1 MSGWKDEVRQRL
13 QGLRLRPERE
23 GEIAEE
29 LAQHLEDRF
38 EALRAGGL
46 GELEARRAA
55 LAELDQGEGLAPQ
68 LAEVEKP
75 AREPITPGAAGKGSL
90 IVDLLRDL
98 RYGIRMLRRAP
109 AFTAVAIL
117 TLALGIGANAA
128 IFSVLN
134 AVLLEPLPLP
144 DSGRLAYLMG
154 KAKDG
159 SPGYL
164 SYPDFEDL
172 RREAKR
178 FDGFSGFV
186 GQSVN
191 LTGRAEPMRIRG
203 GFVSDNFFHILRTE
217 AAQGRVFLPG
227 VDDKPGA
234 DLVCMVQHET
244 WKTVFGGDPALL
256 GSKLILNNEPY
267 TVAGILPE
275 GFRFPI
281 DEIGVWMPY
290 HKWPPLRD
298 AMNNRSEPNVAP
310 VARVKQGVS
319 FEEARAEAE
328 AIMARLAATYP
339 EAGAGRSISMQTL
352 QESLVSDS
360 RPMLLLLSGA
370 VAFVLLIA
378 CGNVASL
385 LLARGAARSREL
397 ATRAALGAS
406 KSRLVRQMLAETGL
420 LWLAGGAAGVGT
432 GIWVLAGLMAMAP
445 FPLPSGNS
453 PRFGWETLGF
463 TLGVTALS
471 ALLFGLV
478 PALRSTR
485 LDLNT
490 TLKDDQRG
498 VGGGEART
506 RLRAG
511 LTVGQVALALMLLV
525 GCGLMARSFARLLSV
540 DPGFRPEKLLTMEYR
555 LPVNKYP
562 EGAQQIAFHRQVV
575 ERVRH
580 VPGVRSATGIRALPF
595 SGNGGTAGFSVP
607 GQPKNTGDPA
617 RQALVNWADPY
628 TFETLG
634 IPLLQGR
641 GISETDREGAPM
653 VALINRRM
661 ARALWPKG
669 DAVGRKVVVEADPA
683 VEATIIGVVGD
694 VRHYALD
701 DQDTFQIW
709 GAQAQ
714 TPHIFNTLAVRTEGD
729 PMQLARAVTEAVWS
743 VDRDQPVWKVRTV
756 ESLIDRSLAMRR
768 FLLQLMG
775 AYAVLAL
782 VLAMV
787 GVYGVV
793 AYSVAQRVRELGV
806 RMALGADRASI
817 FRLVV
822 GQGMKMVGLGVALGA
837 GAALALTR
845 LIQSLLFRIPPHDPW
860 TFALVAGL
868 LALVAFVACAV
879 PARRATRLDPLA
891 ALRCE

>member
-1 MSGWKDEVRQRL
+1 MPGWKEEVQRRL
-13 QGLRLRPERE
+13 GSLRLRPERE

-29 LAQHLEDRF
+29 LSQHLEDRYD
-38 EALRAGGL
+38 ALRAEGI
-46 GELEARRAA
+46 GEEAAA
-55 LAELDQGEGLAPQ
+55 NTVLAELDEGEGLTRQ
-68 LAEVEKP
+68 LADVEKP
-75 AREPITPGAAGKGSL
+75 AREPLTPGAAARGSL
-90 IVDLLRDL
+90 LVDLLRDL
-98 RYGIRMLRRAP
+98 RYGVRMLRRAP

-128 IFSVLN
+128 IFSVLD
-134 AVLLEPLPLP
+134 AVLLKPLPLP
-144 DSGRLAYLMG
+144 DSRHLVYVMG

-159 SPGYL
+159 SQGYL

-172 RREAKR
+172 RQETRR
-178 FDGFSGFV
+178 FEGLSGFV

-191 LTGRAEPMRIRG
+191 LTGREEPMRVRG
-203 GFVSDNFFHILRTE
+203 GFVSDNFFRIVRTE
-217 AAQGRVFLPG
+217 AAQGRAFLPG

-234 DLVCMVQHET
+234 DLVCVVQHET
-244 WKTVFGGDPALL
+244 WQTLFGGDPALV

-275 GFRFPI
+275 GFRFPLDQI
-281 DEIGVWMPY
+281 EVWIPY

-298 AMNNRSEPNVAP
+298 QMKNRTEPMVAP
-310 VARVKQGVS
+310 VARL
-319 FEEARAEAE
+319 EEGATLEQARAEGE
-328 AIMARLAATYP
+328 GIMARLAAAYP
-339 EAGAGRSISMQTL
+339 EAGAGRSLSVQTL
-352 QESLVSDS
+352 QEVLVEEA
-360 RPMLLLLSGA
+360 RPMLLVLFGA

-406 KSRLVRQMLAETGL
+406 KSRLVRQMLAETAL
-420 LWLAGGAAGVGT
+420 LWLAGGAAGLAVGH
-432 GIWVLAGLMAMAP
+432 WVLAGLMAMAP
-445 FPLPSGNS
+445 APLPGGNS
-453 PRFGWETLGF
+453 PRFDLAALGF
-463 TLGVTALS
+463 TFGVTALS

-478 PALRSTR
+478 PALRATR

-490 TLKDDQRG
+490 TLKDDHRG
-498 VGGGEART
+498 AGGGEVRR

-525 GCGLMARSFARLLSV
+525 GCGLMARSFARLLDV

-562 EGAQQIAFHRQVV
+562 EGAQQTAFHQQVV

-580 VPGVRSATGIRALPF
+580 LPGVRSATGIRELPF
-595 SGNGGTAGFSVP
+595 SGNGGSAGFTVP
-607 GQPKNTGDPA
+607 GQPANPDDPA
-617 RQALVNWADPY
+617 RQAEIHWADPY

-641 GISETDREGAPM
+641 GIGGQDRDGAPM
-653 VALINRRM
+653 VAVINRRM
-661 ARALWPKG
+661 ALALWPKG
-669 DAVGRKVVVEADPA
+669 DAVGRRVVVQAEVP
-683 VEATIIGVVGD
+683 VEAEIVGVVGD
-694 VRHYALD
+694 IRQYALD
-701 DQDTFQIW
+701 DGDTFQIW

-714 TPHIFNTLAVRTEGD
+714 KPHIFNTLAVRTAGD
-729 PMQLARAVTEAVWS
+729 PMQMARAVTEAVWS
-743 VDRDQPVWKVRTV
+743 VDKDQPVWKVRTL
-756 ESLIDRSLAMRR
+756 ESLIDRSLGLRK
-768 FLLQLMG
+768 FLLRLMG

-782 VLAMV
+782 LLAMV

-822 GQGMKMVGLGVALGA
+822 GQGMRMVSLGVLVGA
-837 GAALALTR
+837 GGALALTQ
-845 LIQSLLFRIPPHDPW
+845 LIRSLLFRTPPHDPI
-860 TFALVAGL
+860 TFVLVAGVVALVA
-868 LALVAFVACAV
+868 LAACAV
-879 PARRATRLDPLA
+879 PARRATRLDPLS